1 MSLIIQTVFA
11 NLIDWLFKPLDN
23 LCSQLLTGAFSG
35 LVGSMSND
43 EWNVAI
49 TAANRIGWIMGFV
62 NMALCV
68 IGALQAAAKGSVADV
83 IKSFAMAVLAWPL
96 TAVCISV
103 MITMDGI
110 VGQITHRILTVPL
123 NGVGTS
129 DPFGDSIVSNLIG
142 TIVKTTGG
150 YDLIIRCV
158 VDFVLFLAVLAL
170 AGMLAARD
178 ISLILLACVA
188 PLPVM
193 MTGWKVT
200 RPAAAKWAQAV
211 VGVLLSAPLSAL
223 VIMVGS
229 GICFVSKNNP
239 NYAESFFPA
248 LMGIATIIMA
258 CFSPKLIM
266 PAVSFIGENVTADMQ
281 ERGGKIGPNAIKAA
295 VQVTASVVQTAT
307 GGATGGL
314 GKVVNSGA
322 GAVLGAAQGNPA
334 AVGSSIPGIASGV
347 KDMLP
352 KDSEDTSKGS
362 VKDSED
368 YGTPKPAST
377 DDAAAV
383 PPVASDGMDHSG
395 SSQVMDAASAPS
407 SDGDSSS
414 TTPTVAP
421 APNPT
426 PDVSLPDARES
437 SQTSSVSDG
446 QTVAPAPNPAP
457 NTSVPGAP
465 GGRGGDAHAD
475 GDQGGRGAD
484 GGQGARGADGGQ
496 GGTGGRGGDGG
507 MGGMGGSGGSN
518 PYQGGGAP
526 SGPTVGGRH
535 PLSTRGRVAVIPEG
549 TRHPG
554 PDPRRVPSIVF
565 PTTDNP
571 MEVSMSDNESNAG
584 RSRVPSAS
592 FSRLSATRVVLG
604 LDKAQLIVCVIGLAI
619 LVAGAAMGLNVP
631 IMILGALVLAYGIPR
646 IQGLSLV
653 SWTWIWTHWR
663 GRLKDGTNRWAY
675 SPLASGRPLGVLG
688 LYGHVEDRAQT
699 IEGDGVEVVGTPFQG
714 ACYLWDPDKRQATA
728 VLTANVEE
736 WVLSSDRQK
745 TGRAMALNT
754 MLKEL
759 SETDGFVELKETSF
773 VLPGHTPPEPE
784 YLKSDKTPQWARED
798 LANLWHLPD
807 ILTPLQNSNYI
818 SVSVNADRLPHV
830 VRKDRTERAAV
841 GIAMGDLIRMTVAPS
856 LLDCGARRNTIHW
869 CSVDDLRYLIR
880 TVADPEHAA
889 DRPPVNRDDPTVTWV
904 EEAKEHDYITL
915 DSCVARSFWIYQWP
929 DFDVEAGWIRE
940 LVTERRMMA
949 FCHIWRPLTME
960 QSEAELRNRKSS
972 MRQRSKLQDQRE
984 KSRDERRE
992 EKEQRL
998 RELEQEANW
1007 PDTDHQGFITLFA
1020 SSLPELDVFDR
1031 DMQNKAKNWHMK
1043 LNPMKGQ
1050 QRAALT
1056 TILPLG
1062 I

>member
-1 MSLIIQTVFA
+1 MSLIIQTVLA

-395 SSQVMDAASAPS
+395 SSQVMDAASRPNDAPPLPPSATDGMDRSGSSQVMDAAAKTDGNETGSGPS
-407 SDGDSSS
+407 SV
-414 TTPTVAP
+414 PP
-421 APNPT
+421 APQPT
-426 PDVSLPDARES
+426 PDVS
-437 SQTSSVSDG
+437 V
-446 QTVAPAPNPAP
+446 P
-457 NTSVPGAP
+457 NTPSAPGAPGVPGAP
-465 GGRGGDAHAD
+465 GPA
-475 GDQGGRGAD
+475 
-484 GGQGARGADGGQ
+484 GGQGGSAYAEGGQGGQGADGGQ
-496 GGTGGRGGDGG
+496 GGQGSDGGQGGQGGTGGTGGQGGSGGRGGNGG
-507 MGGMGGSGGSN
+507 MGGSSGGSN
-518 PYQGGGAP
+518 PYQGVNGSP
-526 SGPTVGGRH
+526 SGPTVG
-535 PLSTRGRVAVIPEG
+535 
-549 TRHPG
+549 
-554 PDPRRVPSIVF
+554 
-565 PTTDNP
+565 
-571 MEVSMSDNESNAG
+571 
-584 RSRVPSAS
+584 
-592 FSRLSATRVVLG
+592 
-604 LDKAQLIVCVIGLAI
+604 
-619 LVAGAAMGLNVP
+619 
-631 IMILGALVLAYGIPR
+631 
-646 IQGLSLV
+646 
-653 SWTWIWTHWR
+653 
-663 GRLKDGTNRWAY
+663 
-675 SPLASGRPLGVLG
+675 
-688 LYGHVEDRAQT
+688 
-699 IEGDGVEVVGTPFQG
+699 
-714 ACYLWDPDKRQATA
+714 
-728 VLTANVEE
+728 
-736 WVLSSDRQK
+736 
-745 TGRAMALNT
+745 
-754 MLKEL
+754 
-759 SETDGFVELKETSF
+759 
-773 VLPGHTPPEPE
+773 
-784 YLKSDKTPQWARED
+784 
-798 LANLWHLPD
+798 
-807 ILTPLQNSNYI
+807 
-818 SVSVNADRLPHV
+818 
-830 VRKDRTERAAV
+830 
-841 GIAMGDLIRMTVAPS
+841 
-856 LLDCGARRNTIHW
+856 
-869 CSVDDLRYLIR
+869 
-880 TVADPEHAA
+880 
-889 DRPPVNRDDPTVTWV
+889 
-904 EEAKEHDYITL
+904 
-915 DSCVARSFWIYQWP
+915 
-929 DFDVEAGWIRE
+929 
-940 LVTERRMMA
+940 
-949 FCHIWRPLTME
+949 
-960 QSEAELRNRKSS
+960 
-972 MRQRSKLQDQRE
+972 
-984 KSRDERRE
+984 
-992 EKEQRL
+992 
-998 RELEQEANW
+998 
-1007 PDTDHQGFITLFA
+1007 
-1020 SSLPELDVFDR
+1020 
-1031 DMQNKAKNWHMK
+1031 
-1043 LNPMKGQ
+1043 
-1050 QRAALT
+1050 
-1056 TILPLG
+1056 
-1062 I
+1062 

>member
-110 VGQITHRILTVPL
+110 VGQITHKILTVPL

-266 PAVSFIGENVTADMQ
+266 PAVSFIGTNVTADMQ

-526 SGPTVGGRH
+526 SGPTVG
-535 PLSTRGRVAVIPEG
+535 
-549 TRHPG
+549 
-554 PDPRRVPSIVF
+554 
-565 PTTDNP
+565 
-571 MEVSMSDNESNAG
+571 
-584 RSRVPSAS
+584 
-592 FSRLSATRVVLG
+592 
-604 LDKAQLIVCVIGLAI
+604 
-619 LVAGAAMGLNVP
+619 
-631 IMILGALVLAYGIPR
+631 
-646 IQGLSLV
+646 
-653 SWTWIWTHWR
+653 
-663 GRLKDGTNRWAY
+663 
-675 SPLASGRPLGVLG
+675 
-688 LYGHVEDRAQT
+688 
-699 IEGDGVEVVGTPFQG
+699 
-714 ACYLWDPDKRQATA
+714 
-728 VLTANVEE
+728 
-736 WVLSSDRQK
+736 
-745 TGRAMALNT
+745 
-754 MLKEL
+754 
-759 SETDGFVELKETSF
+759 
-773 VLPGHTPPEPE
+773 
-784 YLKSDKTPQWARED
+784 
-798 LANLWHLPD
+798 
-807 ILTPLQNSNYI
+807 
-818 SVSVNADRLPHV
+818 
-830 VRKDRTERAAV
+830 
-841 GIAMGDLIRMTVAPS
+841 
-856 LLDCGARRNTIHW
+856 
-869 CSVDDLRYLIR
+869 
-880 TVADPEHAA
+880 
-889 DRPPVNRDDPTVTWV
+889 
-904 EEAKEHDYITL
+904 
-915 DSCVARSFWIYQWP
+915 
-929 DFDVEAGWIRE
+929 
-940 LVTERRMMA
+940 
-949 FCHIWRPLTME
+949 
-960 QSEAELRNRKSS
+960 
-972 MRQRSKLQDQRE
+972 
-984 KSRDERRE
+984 
-992 EKEQRL
+992 
-998 RELEQEANW
+998 
-1007 PDTDHQGFITLFA
+1007 
-1020 SSLPELDVFDR
+1020 
-1031 DMQNKAKNWHMK
+1031 
-1043 LNPMKGQ
+1043 
-1050 QRAALT
+1050 
-1056 TILPLG
+1056 
-1062 I
+1062 

>member
-1 MSLIIQTVFA
+1 MSLIIQTVLA

-110 VGQITHRILTVPL
+110 VGQITHKILTVPL

-334 AVGSSIPGIASGV
+334 AVGSSIPGLASGI
-347 KDMLP
+347 KDLLP
-352 KDSEDTSKGS
+352 KDGQAGGADGDYTSNGG
-362 VKDSED
+362 V
-368 YGTPKPAST
+368 G
-377 DDAAAV
+377 DDARKTQSTPDV
-383 PPVASDGMDHSG
+383 QPDGADHSG
-395 SSQVMDAASAPS
+395 SSQVMDAAAKTDGNETGSGLS
-407 SDGDSSS
+407 SV
-414 TTPTVAP
+414 PP
-421 APNPT
+421 APQPT
-426 PDVSLPDARES
+426 PDVS
-437 SQTSSVSDG
+437 V
-446 QTVAPAPNPAP
+446 P
-457 NTSVPGAP
+457 NTPSAPGAPGVPGAP
-465 GGRGGDAHAD
+465 GPAGG
-475 GDQGGRGAD
+475 QGGSAYAEGGQGGQGSD
-484 GGQGARGADGGQ
+484 GGQGGQ
-496 GGTGGRGGDGG
+496 GGTGGTGGQGGSGGRGGNGG
-507 MGGMGGSGGSN
+507 MGGSSGGSN
-518 PYQGGGAP
+518 PYQGVNGSP
-526 SGPTVGGRH
+526 SGPTVG
-535 PLSTRGRVAVIPEG
+535 
-549 TRHPG
+549 
-554 PDPRRVPSIVF
+554 
-565 PTTDNP
+565 
-571 MEVSMSDNESNAG
+571 
-584 RSRVPSAS
+584 
-592 FSRLSATRVVLG
+592 
-604 LDKAQLIVCVIGLAI
+604 
-619 LVAGAAMGLNVP
+619 
-631 IMILGALVLAYGIPR
+631 
-646 IQGLSLV
+646 
-653 SWTWIWTHWR
+653 
-663 GRLKDGTNRWAY
+663 
-675 SPLASGRPLGVLG
+675 
-688 LYGHVEDRAQT
+688 
-699 IEGDGVEVVGTPFQG
+699 
-714 ACYLWDPDKRQATA
+714 
-728 VLTANVEE
+728 
-736 WVLSSDRQK
+736 
-745 TGRAMALNT
+745 
-754 MLKEL
+754 
-759 SETDGFVELKETSF
+759 
-773 VLPGHTPPEPE
+773 
-784 YLKSDKTPQWARED
+784 
-798 LANLWHLPD
+798 
-807 ILTPLQNSNYI
+807 
-818 SVSVNADRLPHV
+818 
-830 VRKDRTERAAV
+830 
-841 GIAMGDLIRMTVAPS
+841 
-856 LLDCGARRNTIHW
+856 
-869 CSVDDLRYLIR
+869 
-880 TVADPEHAA
+880 
-889 DRPPVNRDDPTVTWV
+889 
-904 EEAKEHDYITL
+904 
-915 DSCVARSFWIYQWP
+915 
-929 DFDVEAGWIRE
+929 
-940 LVTERRMMA
+940 
-949 FCHIWRPLTME
+949 
-960 QSEAELRNRKSS
+960 
-972 MRQRSKLQDQRE
+972 
-984 KSRDERRE
+984 
-992 EKEQRL
+992 
-998 RELEQEANW
+998 
-1007 PDTDHQGFITLFA
+1007 
-1020 SSLPELDVFDR
+1020 
-1031 DMQNKAKNWHMK
+1031 
-1043 LNPMKGQ
+1043 
-1050 QRAALT
+1050 
-1056 TILPLG
+1056 
-1062 I
+1062 

>member
-322 GAVLGAAQGNPA
+322 GAVLGAAQGKPA
-334 AVGSSIPGIASGV
+334 AVGSSIPGLASGI
-347 KDMLP
+347 KDLLP
-352 KDSEDTSKGS
+352 KDGQAGGADGDYTSNGG
-362 VKDSED
+362 V
-368 YGTPKPAST
+368 G
-377 DDAAAV
+377 DDARKTQSTPDV
-383 PPVASDGMDHSG
+383 QPDGADHSG
-395 SSQVMDAASAPS
+395 SSQVMDAAAKTDGNETGSGLS
-407 SDGDSSS
+407 SV
-414 TTPTVAP
+414 PP
-421 APNPT
+421 APQPT
-426 PDVSLPDARES
+426 PDVS
-437 SQTSSVSDG
+437 V
-446 QTVAPAPNPAP
+446 P
-457 NTSVPGAP
+457 NTPSAPGAPGVPGAP
-465 GGRGGDAHAD
+465 GPAGG
-475 GDQGGRGAD
+475 QGGSAYAEGGQGGQGSD
-484 GGQGARGADGGQ
+484 GGQGGQ
-496 GGTGGRGGDGG
+496 GGTGGTGGQGGSGGRGGNGG
-507 MGGMGGSGGSN
+507 MGGSSGGSN
-518 PYQGGGAP
+518 PYQGVNGSP
-526 SGPTVGGRH
+526 SGPTVG
-535 PLSTRGRVAVIPEG
+535 
-549 TRHPG
+549 
-554 PDPRRVPSIVF
+554 
-565 PTTDNP
+565 
-571 MEVSMSDNESNAG
+571 
-584 RSRVPSAS
+584 
-592 FSRLSATRVVLG
+592 
-604 LDKAQLIVCVIGLAI
+604 
-619 LVAGAAMGLNVP
+619 
-631 IMILGALVLAYGIPR
+631 
-646 IQGLSLV
+646 
-653 SWTWIWTHWR
+653 
-663 GRLKDGTNRWAY
+663 
-675 SPLASGRPLGVLG
+675 
-688 LYGHVEDRAQT
+688 
-699 IEGDGVEVVGTPFQG
+699 
-714 ACYLWDPDKRQATA
+714 
-728 VLTANVEE
+728 
-736 WVLSSDRQK
+736 
-745 TGRAMALNT
+745 
-754 MLKEL
+754 
-759 SETDGFVELKETSF
+759 
-773 VLPGHTPPEPE
+773 
-784 YLKSDKTPQWARED
+784 
-798 LANLWHLPD
+798 
-807 ILTPLQNSNYI
+807 
-818 SVSVNADRLPHV
+818 
-830 VRKDRTERAAV
+830 
-841 GIAMGDLIRMTVAPS
+841 
-856 LLDCGARRNTIHW
+856 
-869 CSVDDLRYLIR
+869 
-880 TVADPEHAA
+880 
-889 DRPPVNRDDPTVTWV
+889 
-904 EEAKEHDYITL
+904 
-915 DSCVARSFWIYQWP
+915 
-929 DFDVEAGWIRE
+929 
-940 LVTERRMMA
+940 
-949 FCHIWRPLTME
+949 
-960 QSEAELRNRKSS
+960 
-972 MRQRSKLQDQRE
+972 
-984 KSRDERRE
+984 
-992 EKEQRL
+992 
-998 RELEQEANW
+998 
-1007 PDTDHQGFITLFA
+1007 
-1020 SSLPELDVFDR
+1020 
-1031 DMQNKAKNWHMK
+1031 
-1043 LNPMKGQ
+1043 
-1050 QRAALT
+1050 
-1056 TILPLG
+1056 
-1062 I
+1062 

>member
-334 AVGSSIPGIASGV
+334 AVGSSIPGLASGI
-347 KDMLP
+347 KDLLP
-352 KDSEDTSKGS
+352 KDGQAGGADGDYTSNGG
-362 VKDSED
+362 V
-368 YGTPKPAST
+368 G
-377 DDAAAV
+377 DDARKTQSTPDV
-383 PPVASDGMDHSG
+383 QPDGADHSG
-395 SSQVMDAASAPS
+395 SSQVMDAAAKTDGNETGSGLS
-407 SDGDSSS
+407 SV
-414 TTPTVAP
+414 PP
-421 APNPT
+421 APQPT
-426 PDVSLPDARES
+426 PDVS
-437 SQTSSVSDG
+437 V
-446 QTVAPAPNPAP
+446 P
-457 NTSVPGAP
+457 NTPSAPGAPGVPGAP
-465 GGRGGDAHAD
+465 GPA
-475 GDQGGRGAD
+475 
-484 GGQGARGADGGQ
+484 GGQGGSAYAEGGQGGQGADGGQ
-496 GGTGGRGGDGG
+496 GGQGSDGGQGGQGGTGGQGGSGGRGGNGG
-507 MGGMGGSGGSN
+507 MGGSSGGSN
-518 PYQGGGAP
+518 PYQGVNGSP
-526 SGPTVGGRH
+526 SGPTVG
-535 PLSTRGRVAVIPEG
+535 
-549 TRHPG
+549 
-554 PDPRRVPSIVF
+554 
-565 PTTDNP
+565 
-571 MEVSMSDNESNAG
+571 
-584 RSRVPSAS
+584 
-592 FSRLSATRVVLG
+592 
-604 LDKAQLIVCVIGLAI
+604 
-619 LVAGAAMGLNVP
+619 
-631 IMILGALVLAYGIPR
+631 
-646 IQGLSLV
+646 
-653 SWTWIWTHWR
+653 
-663 GRLKDGTNRWAY
+663 
-675 SPLASGRPLGVLG
+675 
-688 LYGHVEDRAQT
+688 
-699 IEGDGVEVVGTPFQG
+699 
-714 ACYLWDPDKRQATA
+714 
-728 VLTANVEE
+728 
-736 WVLSSDRQK
+736 
-745 TGRAMALNT
+745 
-754 MLKEL
+754 
-759 SETDGFVELKETSF
+759 
-773 VLPGHTPPEPE
+773 
-784 YLKSDKTPQWARED
+784 
-798 LANLWHLPD
+798 
-807 ILTPLQNSNYI
+807 
-818 SVSVNADRLPHV
+818 
-830 VRKDRTERAAV
+830 
-841 GIAMGDLIRMTVAPS
+841 
-856 LLDCGARRNTIHW
+856 
-869 CSVDDLRYLIR
+869 
-880 TVADPEHAA
+880 
-889 DRPPVNRDDPTVTWV
+889 
-904 EEAKEHDYITL
+904 
-915 DSCVARSFWIYQWP
+915 
-929 DFDVEAGWIRE
+929 
-940 LVTERRMMA
+940 
-949 FCHIWRPLTME
+949 
-960 QSEAELRNRKSS
+960 
-972 MRQRSKLQDQRE
+972 
-984 KSRDERRE
+984 
-992 EKEQRL
+992 
-998 RELEQEANW
+998 
-1007 PDTDHQGFITLFA
+1007 
-1020 SSLPELDVFDR
+1020 
-1031 DMQNKAKNWHMK
+1031 
-1043 LNPMKGQ
+1043 
-1050 QRAALT
+1050 
-1056 TILPLG
+1056 
-1062 I
+1062 

>member
-110 VGQITHRILTVPL
+110 VGQITHKILTVPL
-123 NGVGTS
+123 NGAGTS

-248 LMGIATIIMA
+248 LMGIATIILA

-334 AVGSSIPGIASGV
+334 AVGSSIPGLASGI
-347 KDMLP
+347 KDLLP

-526 SGPTVGGRH
+526 SGPTVG
-535 PLSTRGRVAVIPEG
+535 
-549 TRHPG
+549 
-554 PDPRRVPSIVF
+554 
-565 PTTDNP
+565 
-571 MEVSMSDNESNAG
+571 
-584 RSRVPSAS
+584 
-592 FSRLSATRVVLG
+592 
-604 LDKAQLIVCVIGLAI
+604 
-619 LVAGAAMGLNVP
+619 
-631 IMILGALVLAYGIPR
+631 
-646 IQGLSLV
+646 
-653 SWTWIWTHWR
+653 
-663 GRLKDGTNRWAY
+663 
-675 SPLASGRPLGVLG
+675 
-688 LYGHVEDRAQT
+688 
-699 IEGDGVEVVGTPFQG
+699 
-714 ACYLWDPDKRQATA
+714 
-728 VLTANVEE
+728 
-736 WVLSSDRQK
+736 
-745 TGRAMALNT
+745 
-754 MLKEL
+754 
-759 SETDGFVELKETSF
+759 
-773 VLPGHTPPEPE
+773 
-784 YLKSDKTPQWARED
+784 
-798 LANLWHLPD
+798 
-807 ILTPLQNSNYI
+807 
-818 SVSVNADRLPHV
+818 
-830 VRKDRTERAAV
+830 
-841 GIAMGDLIRMTVAPS
+841 
-856 LLDCGARRNTIHW
+856 
-869 CSVDDLRYLIR
+869 
-880 TVADPEHAA
+880 
-889 DRPPVNRDDPTVTWV
+889 
-904 EEAKEHDYITL
+904 
-915 DSCVARSFWIYQWP
+915 
-929 DFDVEAGWIRE
+929 
-940 LVTERRMMA
+940 
-949 FCHIWRPLTME
+949 
-960 QSEAELRNRKSS
+960 
-972 MRQRSKLQDQRE
+972 
-984 KSRDERRE
+984 
-992 EKEQRL
+992 
-998 RELEQEANW
+998 
-1007 PDTDHQGFITLFA
+1007 
-1020 SSLPELDVFDR
+1020 
-1031 DMQNKAKNWHMK
+1031 
-1043 LNPMKGQ
+1043 
-1050 QRAALT
+1050 
-1056 TILPLG
+1056 
-1062 I
+1062 

>member
-334 AVGSSIPGIASGV
+334 AVGSSIPGLASGI
-347 KDMLP
+347 KDLLP
-352 KDSEDTSKGS
+352 KD
-362 VKDSED
+362 
-368 YGTPKPAST
+368 
-377 DDAAAV
+377 
-383 PPVASDGMDHSG
+383 
-395 SSQVMDAASAPS
+395 
-407 SDGDSSS
+407 
-414 TTPTVAP
+414 
-421 APNPT
+421 
-426 PDVSLPDARES
+426 
-437 SQTSSVSDG
+437 G
-446 QTVAPAPNPAP
+446 QA
-457 NTSVPGAP
+457 
-465 GGRGGDAHAD
+465 GGAD
-475 GDQGGRGAD
+475 GDYTSNGGVGD
-484 GGQGARGADGGQ
+484 DARK
-496 GGTGGRGGDGG
+496 
-507 MGGMGGSGGSN
+507 
-518 PYQGGGAP
+518 P
-526 SGPTVGGRH
+526 SPRRTSSRTARTIPVPARSWTPLPVQTTRLRSHHRRRMEWTVPVRARSWT
-535 PLSTRGRVAVIPEG
+535 PRRKRMG
-549 TRHPG
+549 TRPVQAYPPSLPHRN
-554 PDPRRVPSIVF
+554 PRRTF
-565 PTTDNP
+565 PFLT
-571 MEVSMSDNESNAG
+571 
-584 RSRVPSAS
+584 
-592 FSRLSATRVVLG
+592 
-604 LDKAQLIVCVIGLAI
+604 
-619 LVAGAAMGLNVP
+619 
-631 IMILGALVLAYGIPR
+631 
-646 IQGLSLV
+646 
-653 SWTWIWTHWR
+653 
-663 GRLKDGTNRWAY
+663 
-675 SPLASGRPLGVLG
+675 
-688 LYGHVEDRAQT
+688 
-699 IEGDGVEVVGTPFQG
+699 
-714 ACYLWDPDKRQATA
+714 RQARREHPAFQALLDRPVARA
-728 VLTANVEE
+728 VARTP
-736 WVLSSDRQK
+736 
-745 TGRAMALNT
+745 
-754 MLKEL
+754 KE
-759 SETDGFVELKETSF
+759 
-773 VLPGHTPPEPE
+773 
-784 YLKSDKTPQWARED
+784 ARE
-798 LANLWHLPD
+798 
-807 ILTPLQNSNYI
+807 
-818 SVSVNADRLPHV
+818 
-830 VRKDRTERAAV
+830 
-841 GIAMGDLIRMTVAPS
+841 
-856 LLDCGARRNTIHW
+856 AR
-869 CSVDDLRYLIR
+869 VR
-880 TVADPEHAA
+880 TVARAARARTADREAKAVPVAPVAREAPVAVAETAAWAARPAVRTRTRASTAPRPVRPSADAIRYRHAA
-889 DRPPVNRDDPTVTWV
+889 V
-904 EEAKEHDYITL
+904 
-915 DSCVARSFWIYQWP
+915 WP
-929 DFDVEAGWIRE
+929 
-940 LVTERRMMA
+940 
-949 FCHIWRPLTME
+949 
-960 QSEAELRNRKSS
+960 
-972 MRQRSKLQDQRE
+972 
-984 KSRDERRE
+984 
-992 EKEQRL
+992 
-998 RELEQEANW
+998 
-1007 PDTDHQGFITLFA
+1007 
-1020 SSLPELDVFDR
+1020 
-1031 DMQNKAKNWHMK
+1031 
-1043 LNPMKGQ
+1043 
-1050 QRAALT
+1050 
-1056 TILPLG
+1056 
-1062 I
+1062 

>member
-123 NGVGTS
+123 NGAGTS

-334 AVGSSIPGIASGV
+334 AVGSSIPGIASGI
-347 KDMLP
+347 KDLLP
-352 KDSEDTSKGS
+352 KDGQAGGADGDYTSNGG
-362 VKDSED
+362 V
-368 YGTPKPAST
+368 G
-377 DDAAAV
+377 DDARKTQSTPDV
-383 PPVASDGMDHSG
+383 QPDGADHSG

-526 SGPTVGGRH
+526 SGPTVG
-535 PLSTRGRVAVIPEG
+535 
-549 TRHPG
+549 
-554 PDPRRVPSIVF
+554 
-565 PTTDNP
+565 
-571 MEVSMSDNESNAG
+571 
-584 RSRVPSAS
+584 
-592 FSRLSATRVVLG
+592 
-604 LDKAQLIVCVIGLAI
+604 
-619 LVAGAAMGLNVP
+619 
-631 IMILGALVLAYGIPR
+631 
-646 IQGLSLV
+646 
-653 SWTWIWTHWR
+653 
-663 GRLKDGTNRWAY
+663 
-675 SPLASGRPLGVLG
+675 
-688 LYGHVEDRAQT
+688 
-699 IEGDGVEVVGTPFQG
+699 
-714 ACYLWDPDKRQATA
+714 
-728 VLTANVEE
+728 
-736 WVLSSDRQK
+736 
-745 TGRAMALNT
+745 
-754 MLKEL
+754 
-759 SETDGFVELKETSF
+759 
-773 VLPGHTPPEPE
+773 
-784 YLKSDKTPQWARED
+784 
-798 LANLWHLPD
+798 
-807 ILTPLQNSNYI
+807 
-818 SVSVNADRLPHV
+818 
-830 VRKDRTERAAV
+830 
-841 GIAMGDLIRMTVAPS
+841 
-856 LLDCGARRNTIHW
+856 
-869 CSVDDLRYLIR
+869 
-880 TVADPEHAA
+880 
-889 DRPPVNRDDPTVTWV
+889 
-904 EEAKEHDYITL
+904 
-915 DSCVARSFWIYQWP
+915 
-929 DFDVEAGWIRE
+929 
-940 LVTERRMMA
+940 
-949 FCHIWRPLTME
+949 
-960 QSEAELRNRKSS
+960 
-972 MRQRSKLQDQRE
+972 
-984 KSRDERRE
+984 
-992 EKEQRL
+992 
-998 RELEQEANW
+998 
-1007 PDTDHQGFITLFA
+1007 
-1020 SSLPELDVFDR
+1020 
-1031 DMQNKAKNWHMK
+1031 
-1043 LNPMKGQ
+1043 
-1050 QRAALT
+1050 
-1056 TILPLG
+1056 
-1062 I
+1062 

>member
-158 VDFVLFLAVLAL
+158 VDSVLFLAVLAL

-334 AVGSSIPGIASGV
+334 AVGSSIPGLASGI
-347 KDMLP
+347 KDLLP
-352 KDSEDTSKGS
+352 KDGQAGGADGDYTSNGG
-362 VKDSED
+362 V
-368 YGTPKPAST
+368 G
-377 DDAAAV
+377 DDARKTQSTPDV
-383 PPVASDGMDHSG
+383 QPDGADHSG
-395 SSQVMDAASAPS
+395 SSQVMDAASRPNDAPPLPPSATDGMDRSGS
-407 SDGDSSS
+407 SQVMDAAAKTDGNETGSGLSSV
-414 TTPTVAP
+414 PP
-421 APNPT
+421 APQPT
-426 PDVSLPDARES
+426 PDVS
-437 SQTSSVSDG
+437 V
-446 QTVAPAPNPAP
+446 P
-457 NTSVPGAP
+457 NTPGAP
-465 GGRGGDAHAD
+465 GPA
-475 GDQGGRGAD
+475 
-484 GGQGARGADGGQ
+484 GGQGGSAYAEGGQGGQGADGGQ
-496 GGTGGRGGDGG
+496 GGQGSDGGQGGQGGTGGTGGQGGSGGRGGNGG
-507 MGGMGGSGGSN
+507 MGGSSGGSN
-518 PYQGGGAP
+518 PYQGVNGSP
-526 SGPTVGGRH
+526 SGPTVG
-535 PLSTRGRVAVIPEG
+535 
-549 TRHPG
+549 
-554 PDPRRVPSIVF
+554 
-565 PTTDNP
+565 
-571 MEVSMSDNESNAG
+571 
-584 RSRVPSAS
+584 
-592 FSRLSATRVVLG
+592 
-604 LDKAQLIVCVIGLAI
+604 
-619 LVAGAAMGLNVP
+619 
-631 IMILGALVLAYGIPR
+631 
-646 IQGLSLV
+646 
-653 SWTWIWTHWR
+653 
-663 GRLKDGTNRWAY
+663 
-675 SPLASGRPLGVLG
+675 
-688 LYGHVEDRAQT
+688 
-699 IEGDGVEVVGTPFQG
+699 
-714 ACYLWDPDKRQATA
+714 
-728 VLTANVEE
+728 
-736 WVLSSDRQK
+736 
-745 TGRAMALNT
+745 
-754 MLKEL
+754 
-759 SETDGFVELKETSF
+759 
-773 VLPGHTPPEPE
+773 
-784 YLKSDKTPQWARED
+784 
-798 LANLWHLPD
+798 
-807 ILTPLQNSNYI
+807 
-818 SVSVNADRLPHV
+818 
-830 VRKDRTERAAV
+830 
-841 GIAMGDLIRMTVAPS
+841 
-856 LLDCGARRNTIHW
+856 
-869 CSVDDLRYLIR
+869 
-880 TVADPEHAA
+880 
-889 DRPPVNRDDPTVTWV
+889 
-904 EEAKEHDYITL
+904 
-915 DSCVARSFWIYQWP
+915 
-929 DFDVEAGWIRE
+929 
-940 LVTERRMMA
+940 
-949 FCHIWRPLTME
+949 
-960 QSEAELRNRKSS
+960 
-972 MRQRSKLQDQRE
+972 
-984 KSRDERRE
+984 
-992 EKEQRL
+992 
-998 RELEQEANW
+998 
-1007 PDTDHQGFITLFA
+1007 
-1020 SSLPELDVFDR
+1020 
-1031 DMQNKAKNWHMK
+1031 
-1043 LNPMKGQ
+1043 
-1050 QRAALT
+1050 
-1056 TILPLG
+1056 
-1062 I
+1062 

>member
-383 PPVASDGMDHSG
+383 PPVASDGMDRSG
-395 SSQVMDAASAPS
+395 SSQVMDAAAKTDGNETGSGLS
-407 SDGDSSS
+407 SV
-414 TTPTVAP
+414 PP
-421 APNPT
+421 APQPT
-426 PDVSLPDARES
+426 PDVS
-437 SQTSSVSDG
+437 V
-446 QTVAPAPNPAP
+446 P
-457 NTSVPGAP
+457 NTPSAPGAPGVPGAP
-465 GGRGGDAHAD
+465 GPA
-475 GDQGGRGAD
+475 
-484 GGQGARGADGGQ
+484 GGQGGSAYAEGGQGGQGADGGQ
-496 GGTGGRGGDGG
+496 GGQGGTGGTGGTGGQGGSGGRGGNGG
-507 MGGMGGSGGSN
+507 MGGSSGGSN
-518 PYQGGGAP
+518 PYQGVNGSP
-526 SGPTVGGRH
+526 SGPTVG
-535 PLSTRGRVAVIPEG
+535 
-549 TRHPG
+549 
-554 PDPRRVPSIVF
+554 
-565 PTTDNP
+565 
-571 MEVSMSDNESNAG
+571 
-584 RSRVPSAS
+584 
-592 FSRLSATRVVLG
+592 
-604 LDKAQLIVCVIGLAI
+604 
-619 LVAGAAMGLNVP
+619 
-631 IMILGALVLAYGIPR
+631 
-646 IQGLSLV
+646 
-653 SWTWIWTHWR
+653 
-663 GRLKDGTNRWAY
+663 
-675 SPLASGRPLGVLG
+675 
-688 LYGHVEDRAQT
+688 
-699 IEGDGVEVVGTPFQG
+699 
-714 ACYLWDPDKRQATA
+714 
-728 VLTANVEE
+728 
-736 WVLSSDRQK
+736 
-745 TGRAMALNT
+745 
-754 MLKEL
+754 
-759 SETDGFVELKETSF
+759 
-773 VLPGHTPPEPE
+773 
-784 YLKSDKTPQWARED
+784 
-798 LANLWHLPD
+798 
-807 ILTPLQNSNYI
+807 
-818 SVSVNADRLPHV
+818 
-830 VRKDRTERAAV
+830 
-841 GIAMGDLIRMTVAPS
+841 
-856 LLDCGARRNTIHW
+856 
-869 CSVDDLRYLIR
+869 
-880 TVADPEHAA
+880 
-889 DRPPVNRDDPTVTWV
+889 
-904 EEAKEHDYITL
+904 
-915 DSCVARSFWIYQWP
+915 
-929 DFDVEAGWIRE
+929 
-940 LVTERRMMA
+940 
-949 FCHIWRPLTME
+949 
-960 QSEAELRNRKSS
+960 
-972 MRQRSKLQDQRE
+972 
-984 KSRDERRE
+984 
-992 EKEQRL
+992 
-998 RELEQEANW
+998 
-1007 PDTDHQGFITLFA
+1007 
-1020 SSLPELDVFDR
+1020 
-1031 DMQNKAKNWHMK
+1031 
-1043 LNPMKGQ
+1043 
-1050 QRAALT
+1050 
-1056 TILPLG
+1056 
-1062 I
+1062 

>member
-281 ERGGKIGPNAIKAA
+281 ERGGKIGPSAIKAA

-334 AVGSSIPGIASGV
+334 AVGSSIPGLASGI
-347 KDMLP
+347 KDLLP
-352 KDSEDTSKGS
+352 KDGQAGGADGDYTSNGG
-362 VKDSED
+362 V
-368 YGTPKPAST
+368 G
-377 DDAAAV
+377 DDARKTQSTPDV
-383 PPVASDGMDHSG
+383 QPDGADHSG
-395 SSQVMDAASAPS
+395 SSQVMDAAAKTDGNETGSGLS
-407 SDGDSSS
+407 SV
-414 TTPTVAP
+414 PP
-421 APNPT
+421 APQPT
-426 PDVSLPDARES
+426 PDVS
-437 SQTSSVSDG
+437 V
-446 QTVAPAPNPAP
+446 P
-457 NTSVPGAP
+457 NTPSAPGAPGVPGAP
-465 GGRGGDAHAD
+465 GPAGG
-475 GDQGGRGAD
+475 QGGSAYAEGGQGSD
-484 GGQGARGADGGQ
+484 GGQGGQ
-496 GGTGGRGGDGG
+496 GGTGGTGGQGGSGGRGGNGG
-507 MGGMGGSGGSN
+507 MGGSSGGSN
-518 PYQGGGAP
+518 PYQGVNGSP
-526 SGPTVGGRH
+526 SGPTVG
-535 PLSTRGRVAVIPEG
+535 
-549 TRHPG
+549 
-554 PDPRRVPSIVF
+554 
-565 PTTDNP
+565 
-571 MEVSMSDNESNAG
+571 
-584 RSRVPSAS
+584 
-592 FSRLSATRVVLG
+592 
-604 LDKAQLIVCVIGLAI
+604 
-619 LVAGAAMGLNVP
+619 
-631 IMILGALVLAYGIPR
+631 
-646 IQGLSLV
+646 
-653 SWTWIWTHWR
+653 
-663 GRLKDGTNRWAY
+663 
-675 SPLASGRPLGVLG
+675 
-688 LYGHVEDRAQT
+688 
-699 IEGDGVEVVGTPFQG
+699 
-714 ACYLWDPDKRQATA
+714 
-728 VLTANVEE
+728 
-736 WVLSSDRQK
+736 
-745 TGRAMALNT
+745 
-754 MLKEL
+754 
-759 SETDGFVELKETSF
+759 
-773 VLPGHTPPEPE
+773 
-784 YLKSDKTPQWARED
+784 
-798 LANLWHLPD
+798 
-807 ILTPLQNSNYI
+807 
-818 SVSVNADRLPHV
+818 
-830 VRKDRTERAAV
+830 
-841 GIAMGDLIRMTVAPS
+841 
-856 LLDCGARRNTIHW
+856 
-869 CSVDDLRYLIR
+869 
-880 TVADPEHAA
+880 
-889 DRPPVNRDDPTVTWV
+889 
-904 EEAKEHDYITL
+904 
-915 DSCVARSFWIYQWP
+915 
-929 DFDVEAGWIRE
+929 
-940 LVTERRMMA
+940 
-949 FCHIWRPLTME
+949 
-960 QSEAELRNRKSS
+960 
-972 MRQRSKLQDQRE
+972 
-984 KSRDERRE
+984 
-992 EKEQRL
+992 
-998 RELEQEANW
+998 
-1007 PDTDHQGFITLFA
+1007 
-1020 SSLPELDVFDR
+1020 
-1031 DMQNKAKNWHMK
+1031 
-1043 LNPMKGQ
+1043 
-1050 QRAALT
+1050 
-1056 TILPLG
+1056 
-1062 I
+1062 